1 MIITF
6 AIHWKYNVWS
16 IITFYLKLNTE
27 FFTFHGGYLL
37 NTKFYVSGVGFSV
50 VGLDRK
56 KKPGFYRF
64 QSFLFIA
71 VMVVSIL
78 PKITFWEA
86 PIQNQSVE
94 KILWRPDKDKSTFKE
109 FEEYRYGLRKLYRN
123 TLTKT
128 AIKHV

>member
-6 AIHWKYNVWS
+6 AIHWKYKVWK

-37 NTKFYVSGVGFSV
+37 NTKLYVSGVGFSV
-50 VGLDRK
+50 VDLDRK
-56 KKPGFYRF
+56 KKNPGFYRF

-86 PIQNQSVE
+86 LIQNQSVE
-94 KILWRPDKDKSTFKE
+94 KIL
-109 FEEYRYGLRKLYRN
+109 
-123 TLTKT
+123 
-128 AIKHV
+128 